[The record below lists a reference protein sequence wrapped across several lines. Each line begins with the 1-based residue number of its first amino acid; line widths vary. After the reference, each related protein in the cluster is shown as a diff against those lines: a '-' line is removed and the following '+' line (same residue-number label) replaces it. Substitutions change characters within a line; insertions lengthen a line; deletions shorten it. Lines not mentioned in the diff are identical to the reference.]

1 MLYNLGGA
9 GDKKSTQLKA
19 DKHLKY
25 LEKKTDKN
33 KGTGTHTERLRERER
48 ERERGDK
55 NSLSLPSLLCLC
67 LSPPSLT
74 TTLGFL

>member
-25 LEKKTDKN
+25 LEKKQTKI
-33 KGTGTHTERLRERER
+33 KAQAHTQR
-48 ERERGDK
+48 D
-55 NSLSLPSLLCLC
+55 
-67 LSPPSLT
+67 
-74 TTLGFL
+74 